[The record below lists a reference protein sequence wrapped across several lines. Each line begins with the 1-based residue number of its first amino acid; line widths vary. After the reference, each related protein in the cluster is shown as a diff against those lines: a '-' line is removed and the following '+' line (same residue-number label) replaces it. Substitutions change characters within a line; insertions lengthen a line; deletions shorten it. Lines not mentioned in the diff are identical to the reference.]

1 MWPKVNVIGYRS
13 TPFFFHRPPFL
24 RGASEMIDEEKQ
36 ALLMESG
43 TAKVS
48 SVRVAQSL
56 YHVI

>member
-1 MWPKVNVIGYRS
+1 MIGYRS